1 MPFFSIQR
9 RNDAKITD
17 TINPKLLVITELCII
32 LLLKIVNIEYFAN
45 SIPAVYHSILAPN
58 K

>member
-45 SIPAVYHSILAPN
+45 SIPAI
-58 K
+58 